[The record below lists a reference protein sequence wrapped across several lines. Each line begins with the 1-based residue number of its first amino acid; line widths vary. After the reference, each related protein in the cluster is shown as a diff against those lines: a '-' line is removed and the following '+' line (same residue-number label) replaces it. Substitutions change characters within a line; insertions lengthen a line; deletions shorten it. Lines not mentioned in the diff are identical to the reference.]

1 MRGDFLFSG
10 STYIRI
16 SSLTEARY
24 SNMTSRLN
32 LIAGLCLSVVLASPV
47 FSQPA
52 YSATLVP
59 PGNRNAEQPAIPGA
73 SAKRTKE
80 LSTTYEKKYQKI
92 YTLLKSDASLRSKIR
107 ANASAYGI
115 DPIHIVGAVVGEHTY
130 NVDVYDR
137 LQTYYVKAMS
147 YVNQGVD
154 FSYNGESIAAFI
166 KRPEFSGC
174 ERFKDSYTLWGCRED
189 VWNAKFRGKKVG
201 GKSYPNNRFSAVFF
215 QPFYAGQTFG
225 LGQINPLTALQMSD
239 MVNRVS
245 GLPKLRAED
254 GTTIYKTIMDPDLTL
269 PYIAATIKQSITSY
283 RQIAGFDISKNPGL
297 TATLYNTGG
306 ADDRARALAQ
316 TNNKRKAA
324 GQPPLMPQ
332 ENYYGWLVNT
342 KMDELKAL
350 F

>member
-1 MRGDFLFSG
+1 M
-10 STYIRI
+10 I
-16 SSLTEARY
+16 
-24 SNMTSRLN
+24 SRLN
-32 LIAGLCLSVVLASPV
+32 FIAGICLSVVLASPV
-47 FSQPA
+47 FSQHA
-52 YSATLVP
+52 YSATTVP
-59 PGNRNAEQPAIPGA
+59 PGNRNTEQPTIPGA
-73 SAKRTKE
+73 SAKRTRE

-92 YTLLKSDASLRSKIR
+92 YKLLKNDASLRSKIR

-115 DPIHIVGAVVGEHTY
+115 DPIHIVGAIVGEHTY

-154 FSYNGESIAAFI
+154 FSYNGEKVENFI
-166 KRPEFSGC
+166 KRPEFAAC
-174 ERFKDSYTLWGCRED
+174 ERFKDSYTLWNCRED
-189 VWNAKFRGKKVG
+189 IWNAKFRGKNHD

-269 PYIAATIKQSITSY
+269 PYIAATIKQSMTSY

-306 ADDRARALAQ
+306 AAERARTLAQ
-316 TNNKRKAA
+316 INKKRKAT
-324 GQPPLMPQ
+324 GQSALMPQ
-332 ENYYGWLVNT
+332 ENYYGWLVNN
-342 KMDELKAL
+342 KLNELKTL